1 MTLYKM
7 KKEGCLL
14 RSHLDG
20 AGRMLLLM
28 AEQVFLLVGEV
39 WSMQNADTHCAVR
52 GEGRRKGRE
61 EFCCV

>member
-1 MTLYKM
+1 
-7 KKEGCLL
+7 
-14 RSHLDG
+14 
-20 AGRMLLLM
+20 MLLLM